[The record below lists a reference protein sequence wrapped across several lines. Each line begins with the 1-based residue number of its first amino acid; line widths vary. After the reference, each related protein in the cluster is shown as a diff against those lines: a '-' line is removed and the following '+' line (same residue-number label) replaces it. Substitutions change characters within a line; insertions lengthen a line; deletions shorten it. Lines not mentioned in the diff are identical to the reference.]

1 MSNRIISYYISCI
14 QVINNGEHGVV
25 SKVTVVI
32 SWPYE
37 IASSGEYLL
46 YIIGY
51 PQRVSVQGDVRGSS
65 QCHIL
70 TEYINPLGYEVMRD
84 ITCMIMIKVIF
95 SDSRAEV
102 HFLITVSL
110 IYLQEQVC
118 LSNIGNF
125 QPQCP
130 D

>member
-1 MSNRIISYYISCI
+1 M
-14 QVINNGEHGVV
+14 INNGEHGVV

-70 TEYINPLGYEVMRD
+70 TEYINPLGYEVMCD
-84 ITCMIMIKVIF
+84 ITCIIVIKVIF

-102 HFLITVSL
+102 HFLITVI
-110 IYLQEQVC
+110 IYQQEQVC
-118 LSNIGNF
+118 LSNMSKF
-125 QPQCP
+125 QSWCL